1 MKSLKATCTEIGLEY
16 ENVAI
21 TYEVSNNGSTVVAR
35 DLPIPDCGIEMD
47 FVVDVPLVDSKGRHV
62 KTLRKYAQAKGG
74 KPGKRKK
81 PGAQRTDSVKKAIA
95 DGILLKT
102 VNPDHW
108 YTVYFSERPKNGSA
122 SEKMI
127 QSAIDFGIIDEIF
140 YVNYQGALS

>member
-1 MKSLKATCTEIGLEY
+1 MCREVGLEY

-21 TYEVSNNGSTVVAR
+21 AYEVSNNGSTVVAR
-35 DLPIPDCGIEMD
+35 NLPLPDCGIEMD
-47 FVVDVPLVDSKGRHV
+47 FVVDVPLVGGSGNYV

-74 KPGKRKK
+74 KPGEGKK

-102 VNPDHW
+102 TDPNLW
-108 YTVYFSERPKNGSA
+108 YTVYFSERPKSDSSSERMIRSA
-122 SEKMI
+122 MES
-127 QSAIDFGIIDEIF
+127 GVIDEVL